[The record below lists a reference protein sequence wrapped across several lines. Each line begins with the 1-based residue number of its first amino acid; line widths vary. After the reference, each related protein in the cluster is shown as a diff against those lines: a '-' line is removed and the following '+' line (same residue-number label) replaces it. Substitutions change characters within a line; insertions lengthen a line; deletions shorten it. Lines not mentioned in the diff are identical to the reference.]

1 MSELSVAIT
10 NMGRALHALR
20 LEVPK
25 AVADDVTA
33 RWHALLDALDEDT
46 LNAEVDNLHR
56 RTVLI
61 AAVAELDAL
70 EGADHG

>member
-1 MSELSVAIT
+1 VTAAERTELGAAIT

-33 RWHALLDALDEDT
+33 RWRALLDALPWTPD
-46 LNAEVDNLHR
+46 EVD
-56 RTVLI
+56 
-61 AAVAELDAL
+61 
-70 EGADHG
+70 GGQ